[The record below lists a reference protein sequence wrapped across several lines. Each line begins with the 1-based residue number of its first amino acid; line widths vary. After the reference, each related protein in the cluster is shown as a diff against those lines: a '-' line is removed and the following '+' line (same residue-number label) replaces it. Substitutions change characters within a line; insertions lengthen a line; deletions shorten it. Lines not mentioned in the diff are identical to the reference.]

1 MIPDLRGQILEGKY
15 RLTDP
20 IGSGGM
26 GFVYA
31 AQHVR
36 LGRRLAVKFL
46 LPELAESP
54 EALFRFQQEATA
66 VGRIGSPHI
75 VDVIDLGTTPQGAP
89 FLVME
94 FLEGRALSAVLDEN
108 PVLPMPRIAH
118 ILCQTFDALETA
130 HEQGIVHRDLKPE
143 NIFLLARG
151 AWPDFV
157 KLLDFGISKILG
169 DGSFH
174 TRTGALLGTPRYMA
188 PEQATGSG
196 AVDARTDLW
205 SVGVI
210 LYRALT
216 GRFPHPGTGVA
227 EIVTAIVTTEPVAP
241 RLVRPDL
248 DPAVEALVLR
258 ALARDPAARFPTA
271 AAFRDA
277 LSPWRTS
284 LPVAISVP
292 PTPSV
297 PAREPEP
304 TLPASTSPASVPGV
318 SAAATHA
325 SAPRSRAPW
334 WFLFLGLACLAG
346 AIVTSLVLLGR
357 SASDP
362 APEPAPASVRSTP
375 PSAARDAAPLVVPAP
390 LPAPLISP
398 RAPREPGVDDR
409 ELYVRI
415 TVEQTLRVREAER
428 SAGGANVDLSVVL
441 ERVAAE
447 HGLTMMQ
454 YGRLAARFSGDDAAN
469 EEIRRRIA
477 GAASTDVT
485 SQP

>member
-1 MIPDLRGQILEGKY
+1 VKDVIPDLRGQILEGKY

-94 FLEGRALSAVLDEN
+94 FLDGRPLSALLDET

-143 NIFLLARG
+143 NVFLLARG

-196 AVDARTDLW
+196 AVDQRADLW

-248 DPAVEALVLR
+248 DPAIEALVLR
-258 ALARDPAARFPTA
+258 ALARNPAARFPTA
-271 AAFRDA
+271 AAFREA

-284 LPVAISVP
+284 LPVAMSVP

-318 SAAATHA
+318 SSAATHA
-325 SAPRSRAPW
+325 TSPGSRAPL
-334 WFLFLGLACLAG
+334 WFLAFGLAALIG
-346 AIVTSLVLLGR
+346 GIVTFVLLSR
-357 SASDP
+357 SPSTTSSPPP
-362 APEPAPASVRSTP
+362 APPLPAAH
-375 PSAARDAAPLVVPAP
+375 DAAPLVVPEP
-390 LPAPLISP
+390 PPVPVVPP
-398 RAPREPGVDDR
+398 RRPGEPGFDDR

-415 TVEQTLRVREAER
+415 TVDQILRVRDLER
-428 SAGGANVDLSVVL
+428 AASGGEVDLSAVL
-441 ERVAAE
+441 ERVAAK

-454 YGRLAARFSGDDAAN
+454 YGELAARLSGDAAAN
-469 EEIRRRIA
+469 DEIRRRIA
-477 GAASTDVT
+477 DAADAGGS
-485 SQP
+485 